1 MRKFIKLERIRANRE
16 SIQKKLNKKLLNRG
30 IVTCVIAIALI
41 SSYRYISGLVSVS
54 SNVNGKELPIY
65 CVQTDEKK
73 VALSFDAA
81 WGNDDTQRILD
92 I

>member
-1 MRKFIKLERIRANRE
+1 MRKFIRLEKIRENRR
-16 SIQKKLNKKLLNRG
+16 SIQKKLNKKWLNRG
-30 IVTCVIAIALI
+30 IFTCVAAIAMI
-41 SSYRYISGLVSVS
+41 GSYRYISGIVKVS

-81 WGNDDTQRILD
+81 CGGGNLR
-92 I
+92 

>member
-1 MRKFIKLERIRANRE
+1 MRKFIKFEKIRENRK
-16 SIQKKLNKKLLNRG
+16 SIQEKMNKKWLNRG
-30 IVTCVIAIALI
+30 IVTCVIAIAMI
-41 SSYRYISGLVSVS
+41 GSYRYISGIVKVS

-81 WGNDDTQRILD
+81 CAGCSLRKL
-92 I
+92 

>member
-41 SSYRYISGLVSVS
+41 SSYNSSAFQAMSMAKNFRFIVSRPMKRKLHCHLMRPGEMMIPRES
-54 SNVNGKELPIY
+54 W
-65 CVQTDEKK
+65 T
-73 VALSFDAA
+73 F
-81 WGNDDTQRILD
+81 
-92 I
+92 

>member
-1 MRKFIKLERIRANRE
+1 MANNDRKEKRRRRKMNV
-16 SIQKKLNKKLLNRG
+16 SI
-30 IVTCVIAIALI
+30 VMAVAIALVGSVKYI
-41 SSYRYISGLVSVS
+41 GSYVTVS

-81 WGNDDTQRILD
+81 WGNVR
-92 I
+92 

>member
-1 MRKFIKLERIRANRE
+1 MRKFIRLEKIRENRK
-16 SIQKKLNKKLLNRG
+16 SIQKKLNKKWLNRG
-30 IVTCVIAIALI
+30 IVTCVIAIAVI

-81 WGNDDTQRILD
+81 CADCSLRKL
-92 I
+92 